1 MLKLVLGYIIGKN
14 PVSAWS
20 GWMDKHHVF
29 LVEDDESLLAG
40 VSDLLELSG
49 YRVSKAMNGLQA
61 LDQLKEMDEP
71 PDLIVSDIRMPKMDG
86 HELLATM
93 RKRPEWL
100 SIPFIFLTA
109 KGEKEDVY
117 SGKLS
122 GADDYLIKPF
132 EYKDLLV
139 AIQSSIKR
147 REELI
152 ELQEERLEAL
162 KLKILTVLNHE
173 FRTPLS
179 YIVSYVDLMASS
191 PTFEHSEE
199 LRQYISGIQEGSDRL
214 ERLIKNFLLLSEL
227 ESGSGIRVFEERK
240 MQIGDVGE
248 LVRDSLV
255 DWESGAAKVG
265 VVLQTRLDDE
275 PLPAVTG
282 DAEYLRT
289 ALGHLIEN
297 AIKFSPHHKE
307 AEVVV
312 SATSDDEFVTFSV
325 CDEGI
330 GIPKGEQ
337 KHLFDIFHQV
347 NRDEL
352 EQQGTG
358 AGLAIVRHIV
368 ALHDGQ
374 IDVES
379 KPGQGS
385 CFRILLPAEKKSVAV
400 VPGED

>member
-1 MLKLVLGYIIGKN
+1 
-14 PVSAWS
+14 
-20 GWMDKHHVF
+20 MDKHHVF

-49 YRVSKAMNGLQA
+49 YHVSKAMNGVQA
-61 LDQLKEMDEP
+61 LAQLKEMDEP
-71 PDLIVSDIRMPKMDG
+71 PNLIVSDIRMPKMDG
-86 HELLATM
+86 YELLATM

-117 SGKLS
+117 SGRLS

-132 EYKDLLV
+132 EYKQLLV
-139 AIQSSIKR
+139 AIQASIKR
-147 REELI
+147 REEI
-152 ELQEERLEAL
+152 VELQEARLEAL

-199 LRQYISGIQEGSDRL
+199 LRQYIHGIQEGSDRL

-227 ESGSGIRVFEERK
+227 ESGNGVRTYEERK
-240 MQIGDVGE
+240 TLIRDVDE
-248 LVRDSLV
+248 LVRDSIV
-255 DWESGAAKVG
+255 DWQDAAAKVD
-265 VVLQTRLDDE
+265 VRLEAHLDDDE
-275 PLPAVTG
+275 SLPAVTG
-282 DAEYLRT
+282 DIEYLRI

-297 AIKFSPHHKE
+297 AIKFSPRQQE
-307 AEVVV
+307 AEVIV
-312 SATSDDEFVTFSV
+312 SAAANGEFVTFSV

-330 GIPKGEQ
+330 GIPKDEH

-347 NRDEL
+347 DRDEY

-385 CFRILLPAEKKSVAV
+385 CFRILLPVEKKQV
-400 VPGED
+400 VVVSGEE

>member
-1 MLKLVLGYIIGKN
+1 MTL
-14 PVSAWS
+14 
-20 GWMDKHHVF
+20 HHIF
-29 LVEDDESLLAG
+29 LVEDDESLLIG

-49 YRVSKAMNGLQA
+49 YRVSKAMNGVQA
-61 LDQLKEMDEP
+61 LTQLEEMDEP

-117 SGKLS
+117 TGKLS

-147 REELI
+147 REEI
-152 ELQEERLEAL
+152 VELQEERLEAL

-191 PTFEHSEE
+191 PTFKHSDE
-199 LRQYISGIQEGSDRL
+199 LRQYIHGIQEGSDRL
-214 ERLIKNFLLLSEL
+214 ERLIKNFLLLTEL
-227 ESGSGIRVFEERK
+227 ESGNGIRVYEGRK
-240 MQIGDVGE
+240 MLIRDVGE
-248 LVRDSLV
+248 LVRDSII
-255 DWESGAAKVG
+255 DWQDAAGKAG
-265 VVLQTRLDDE
+265 VVLQTRLADE

-297 AIKFSPHHKE
+297 AIKFSPQHQE
-307 AEVVV
+307 AVVV
-312 SATSDDEFVTFSV
+312 ISATANDEFVTFSV

-330 GIPKGEQ
+330 GIPEGEQ
-337 KHLFDIFHQV
+337 KHLFDIFHQI
-347 NRDEL
+347 NRDEY

-358 AGLAIVRHIV
+358 AGLAIVRHVV
-368 ALHDGQ
+368 ALHEGQ

-385 CFRILLPAEKKSVAV
+385 CFRILLPLEKKTAV
-400 VPGED
+400 VAPGEE

>member
-1 MLKLVLGYIIGKN
+1 M
-14 PVSAWS
+14 SE
-20 GWMDKHHVF
+20 HHVF

-49 YRVSKAMNGLQA
+49 YRVSKAMNGVQA
-61 LDQLKEMDEP
+61 LAQLKEMDEL
-71 PDLIVSDIRMPKMDG
+71 PDLVVSDIRMPKMDG

-179 YIVSYVDLMASS
+179 YIVSYVDLMATS

-199 LRQYISGIQEGSDRL
+199 LRQYIDGIQEGSDRL

-227 ESGSGIRVFEERK
+227 ESGSGLRVFEERK
-240 MQIGDVGE
+240 MLIGDVGE
-248 LVRDSLV
+248 LVRDTIV
-255 DWESGAAKVG
+255 DWEAGAARVD
-265 VVLQTRLDDE
+265 VVLQTSFDE
-275 PLPAVTG
+275 ALPAVTG
-282 DAEYLRT
+282 DTEYLRT
-289 ALGHLIEN
+289 ALGHLVEN
-297 AIKFSPHHKE
+297 AIKFSPQHKK

-312 SATSDDEFVTFSV
+312 SATANGEFVIFSV

-347 NRDEL
+347 NRDEF

-385 CFRILLPAEKKSVAV
+385 CFRILLPVEKRSVAV
-400 VPGED
+400 VSGEE